1 MCLPTARLGLCIS
14 QCLVSRS
21 LYHAAYEATH
31 AVMSYVMSITD
42 LMVTSYQST
51 CGAHGLAVQQFHG
64 THHCQLK
71 AVQCIAAQCMIAM
84 HDSMLTCCW
93 RLLRPTQRG
102 WAATL
107 QPLHLIRPDPCLH
120 SRHLDLAFSPM
131 SFTKPQKSCHN
142 RNNTKFGLWPQR
154 IY

>member
-1 MCLPTARLGLCIS
+1 M
-14 QCLVSRS
+14 
-21 LYHAAYEATH
+21 
-31 AVMSYVMSITD
+31 
-42 LMVTSYQST
+42 
-51 CGAHGLAVQQFHG
+51 
-64 THHCQLK
+64 
-71 AVQCIAAQCMIAM
+71 QCIVTQCMSAM

-131 SFTKPQKSCHN
+131 SFTKPQKSCKN
-142 RNNTKFGLWPQR
+142 RKNIKFGLWSQHVYSLGASQPSEWHLSSKLQGPTSRCSLVTSCVARRYPVGTYLKGCKTTVVKWGHSAEGQCR
-154 IY
+154 ILPCA